1 MNFHDNSENKNR
13 KFDFPFDSAHCA
25 SFMKGGS
32 KLRGGGLLIV
42 KWYRAHI
49 IIDGYMMAINLT
61 FQNYSPNKSYKW
73 LNNVKKKYFLSVRV
87 SKHFLKQSVLKK
99 IELEYYAKVL
109 I

>member
-1 MNFHDNSENKNR
+1 
-13 KFDFPFDSAHCA
+13 
-25 SFMKGGS
+25 
-32 KLRGGGLLIV
+32 
-42 KWYRAHI
+42 
-49 IIDGYMMAINLT
+49 MMAINLT

-73 LNNVKKKYFLSVRV
+73 LNNVKKKYFLNVRV